1 MTERSI
7 FNACH
12 IQRRNADRARI
23 ERGRRVALVAAGL
36 GAERV
41 GNYWEFRCPDCG
53 GLYKFNCD
61 GFLDDAPG
69 RFNCALHDPIWR
81 TLHAARRAESDDEV
95 REIVERTFGADAAE
109 GES

>member
-7 FNACH
+7 FDAC
-12 IQRRNADRARI
+12 RRRREAGERLRQARAKRMA
-23 ERGRRVALVAAGL
+23 VVAAGL

-41 GNYWEFRCPDCG
+41 GNYWELRCPHCG
-53 GLYKFNCD
+53 GLYKINGD

-69 RFNCALHDPIWR
+69 RFNCASHDPIWR
-81 TLHAARRAESDDEV
+81 TLHAAREAESDDEAK
-95 REIVERTFGADAAE
+95 EIVKRAIGPDAAE